1 MKNLFLIISL
11 FLFLK
16 ISAQTNTWDGSTDTD
31 WHKTCNWTLD
41 LIPTCNH
48 DVVIPTVTNYPIVT
62 GTAHSLS
69 LSITSAATNALEINS
84 GVGGIL
90 YISSSGG
97 SCSGTATDNG
107 GCTVPGSSWTGNG
120 GLTSYFLFDSTVP
133 CSGADIS
140 RTFTN
145 NTSYDITLDLSACAC
160 GGGSWNTSVI
170 PAGSGGTIIRH
181 NITGCANCGGS
192 VTCTV
197 PWSSTDGGSGT
208 ITIELHDNL

>member
-69 LSITSAATNALEINS
+69 LSIISAATNALEINS
-84 GVGGIL
+84 GGGGIL

-97 SCSGTATDNG
+97 SCSGTATNNG
-107 GCTVPGSSWTGNG
+107 GCSCNNLAYLYDSG
-120 GLTSYFLFDSTVP
+120 GTDGYPECDASGP
-133 CSGADIS
+133 CG
-140 RTFTN
+140 TFCYIAGDCSICLGGGGIPACVGDPDCN
-145 NTSYDITLDLSACAC
+145 NPCGINC
-160 GGGSWNTSVI
+160 GGGF
-170 PAGSGGTIIRH
+170 TIYEY
-181 NITGCANCGGS
+181 N
-192 VTCTV
+192 
-197 PWSSTDGGSGT
+197 
-208 ITIELHDNL
+208 